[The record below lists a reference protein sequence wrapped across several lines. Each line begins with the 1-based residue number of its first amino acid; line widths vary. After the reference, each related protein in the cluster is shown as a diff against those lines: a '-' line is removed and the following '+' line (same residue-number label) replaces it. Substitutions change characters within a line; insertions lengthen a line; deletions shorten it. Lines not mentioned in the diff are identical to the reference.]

1 MYACTFGWNNECYS
15 ERERE
20 KVIWPYDRML
30 GIILVLRCVFTAATQ
45 GTSALHCSVAT
56 GLKYARCG

>member
-1 MYACTFGWNNECYS
+1 MRVRLVGIMNAIR
-15 ERERE
+15 RERE

-30 GIILVLRCVFTAATQ
+30 GIILVLRCVFTTATQ